1 MLKFCIKVVLQKSF
15 VFDKIYIYIKMENMQ
30 ISEKYNSELKASQS
44 LYERAE
50 YDANRFNIN
59 CLAILCIIVTI
70 SEVLNEIGIFKVS
83 LIVMRFSTI
92 LAFSFFI
99 TPLVVYLVHD
109 KCLKKDKSILIMPNF
124 KRLILTCTYL
134 GIALICITLSLHAVI
149 VLAIPPLIAAQY
161 KNDKKLFAWIM
172 FSSLILVPVG
182 VYGGYFLG
190 TLDRNLV
197 NAEVPE
203 EELAILSNRLQYAT
217 STRMFELFIHYV
229 LPRIFCMIAVV
240 MLVFGITKRNGVM
253 LKTQS
258 VLNSQINREMENVA
272 KMQKHVINSLAT
284 LIEDRDV
291 GTGEHVIRTKT
302 YVRLIADRLKNEE
315 KYKDYLID
323 EMVEMIE
330 NAAPLHDVGKIAI
343 SDTILLKPGKLT
355 NEEFDLM
362 KTHTTKGREVVHDIL
377 TGVEDASF
385 LRIAEEI
392 AMSHHEKWDGS
403 GYPQGL
409 KGEEIPL
416 SARIMAVADVFDALV
431 SVRVYKKPVD
441 PNDALDIMMAE
452 SGTHFDPDIMRVV
465 DSMRD
470 VLISAS
476 KASIIDIA

>member
-1 MLKFCIKVVLQKSF
+1 MDY
-15 VFDKIYIYIKMENMQ
+15 VFI
-30 ISEKYNSELKASQS
+30 
-44 LYERAE
+44 
-50 YDANRFNIN
+50 FNTSA
-59 CLAILCIIVTI
+59 CWC
-70 SEVLNEIGIFKVS
+70 
-83 LIVMRFSTI
+83 
-92 LAFSFFI
+92 
-99 TPLVVYLVHD
+99 
-109 KCLKKDKSILIMPNF
+109 
-124 KRLILTCTYL
+124 
-134 GIALICITLSLHAVI
+134 
-149 VLAIPPLIAAQY
+149 
-161 KNDKKLFAWIM
+161 
-172 FSSLILVPVG
+172 
-182 VYGGYFLG
+182 YGGYFLG

-229 LPRIFCMIAVV
+229 LPRILCMIAVV

-291 GTGEHVIRTKT
+291 GTGEHVIRTKY

-315 KYKDYLID
+315 KYKDYLTD

-362 KTHTTKGREVVHDIL
+362 KVHTTKGKKVVHDIL
-377 TGVEDASF
+377 AGIEDAPF

>member
-1 MLKFCIKVVLQKSF
+1 M
-15 VFDKIYIYIKMENMQ
+15 
-30 ISEKYNSELKASQS
+30 SEKYSSEFKANQS

-50 YDANRFNIN
+50 DDANRFNIN
-59 CLAILCIIVTI
+59 CLVILCIIATI
-70 SEVLNEIGIFKVS
+70 WEVLNEIGIFQVP
-83 LIVMRFSTI
+83 LMVMRFSSI

-99 TPLVVYLVHD
+99 MPLVVFLVHD

-124 KRLILTCTYL
+124 KHLILTCTYL
-134 GIALICITLSLHAVI
+134 GIAQGCITLSLHAVI
-149 VLAIPPLIAAQY
+149 MLAIPPLIAAQY
-161 KNDKKLFAWIM
+161 KNDKKFFAWIM
-172 FSSLILVPVG
+172 FASLILVPVG

-217 STRMFELFIHYV
+217 STRMFELFFHYV
-229 LPRIFCMIAVV
+229 LPRMFCMIAVV
-240 MLVFGITKRNGVM
+240 MLVFGITKRNGIM

-258 VLNSQINREMENVA
+258 VLNSQINREMENVT
-272 KMQKHVINSLAT
+272 KMQEHVINSLAT
-284 LIEDRDV
+284 LIENRDV

-302 YVRLIADRLKNEE
+302 YVRLIADRLKNDE
-315 KYKDYLID
+315 KYKDYLTD

-343 SDTILLKPGKLT
+343 SDTILLKPGKLS

-362 KTHTTKGREVVHDIL
+362 KTHTTKGKKVVHDIL
-377 TGVEDASF
+377 AGIEDASF